1 MPKIIWNSRVESQG
15 WKPVRL
21 LNRRMIGGKAC
32 FQRMVW
38 AGKKLERKS
47 GDCPVGTGHSGML
60 NDILYN
66 LIYNNIKYMDVYI
79 HVYIYIKNL

>member
-1 MPKIIWNSRVESQG
+1 M
-15 WKPVRL
+15 RL
-21 LNRRMIGGKAC
+21 LNRGMIGGKAC
-32 FQRMVW
+32 FQRMAW
-38 AGKKLERKS
+38 AGKKLEQKS
-47 GDCPVGTGHSGML
+47 GDRPVGTGHSGML